1 MLARVLDCL
10 RAVLFFVL
18 LLSMG
23 VVVSAS
29 LVLAY
34 PLLLVFDR
42 KWLVAPRATC
52 IAAYAVGSLFV
63 RLEIEG
69 WEHVPSSFGHTVMIS
84 NHQSSL
90 DISILAFLWC
100 VGGRRGEGG
109 GSPRATRSRSP
120 RAAHPPPPR
129 RDRTCPPPRPTLAH
143 RRPLEYTVVFKREIL
158 WYPGIGWCMWLSR
171 YLSVDRRDRES
182 GKALLR
188 DAAATLRGGK
198 DVLFFPEGTRQ
209 TDAAAGAL
217 GPFKP
222 GAFKLACDTGAA
234 VLPIAMSGARQLMPM
249 ARGFPRL
256 RCGTVRLRIFPAI
269 PSAGKT
275 VEQLSDACRA
285 AIEGG
290 LRDCDV
296 VLASASS
303 SKKILPDKQG

>member
-1 MLARVLDCL
+1 
-10 RAVLFFVL
+10 
-18 LLSMG
+18 
-23 VVVSAS
+23 
-29 LVLAY
+29 
-34 PLLLVFDR
+34 
-42 KWLVAPRATC
+42 
-52 IAAYAVGSLFV
+52 
-63 RLEIEG
+63 
-69 WEHVPSSFGHTVMIS
+69 
-84 NHQSSL
+84 
-90 DISILAFLWC
+90 
-100 VGGRRGEGG
+100 
-109 GSPRATRSRSP
+109 
-120 RAAHPPPPR
+120 
-129 RDRTCPPPRPTLAH
+129 
-143 RRPLEYTVVFKREIL
+143 VVFKREIL

>member
-1 MLARVLDCL
+1 M
-10 RAVLFFVL
+10 
-18 LLSMG
+18 
-23 VVVSAS
+23 
-29 LVLAY
+29 
-34 PLLLVFDR
+34 
-42 KWLVAPRATC
+42 
-52 IAAYAVGSLFV
+52 
-63 RLEIEG
+63 
-69 WEHVPSSFGHTVMIS
+69 
-84 NHQSSL
+84 
-90 DISILAFLWC
+90 
-100 VGGRRGEGG
+100 
-109 GSPRATRSRSP
+109 
-120 RAAHPPPPR
+120 
-129 RDRTCPPPRPTLAH
+129 
-143 RRPLEYTVVFKREIL
+143 FKREIL

-234 VLPIAMSGARQLMPM
+234 VLPVAMSGARQLMPM

-296 VLASASS
+296 VHAAAPAG
-303 SKKILPDKQG
+303 KKVLPEKQG